1 MHALLSALGLATH
14 LVAATS
20 PAPELR
26 GEPLMTALQRGGYTI
41 VLRHARTDRSFQ
53 EAMGYVPASRAQQR
67 NLNDDGVRDARL
79 MGVVFKKYGT
89 PFGEIIASP
98 MYRTMETAEYAAGPA
113 TPTMVLRTF
122 PATDEQR
129 KLIAVVPKPGT
140 NRLLVTHH
148 FVIETHVPGIKPG
161 DIAESEAAVVRTTGE
176 GGIELV
182 GKILL
187 ADWRALAGGDAQP
200 KGSPSIP
207 QGHGAPPP
215 HATPPLPAGPVFYPD
230 TPIGRLAERYVAA
243 FSSGDTTRMRGF
255 IETSLAVDPSRP
267 VEERLA
273 SYAKLFAEH
282 GPLLVGALETVSPG
296 EFHLM
301 GQTRKGV
308 VHVIVRESAEQPGR
322 ASSITLRFEGSRP

>member
-1 MHALLSALGLATH
+1 MHALLSVLGLATH

-20 PAPELR
+20 PTPELR

-79 MGVVFKKYGT
+79 MGVVLKKYAI
-89 PFGEIIASP
+89 PLGEIVASP

-113 TPTMVLRTF
+113 TPTMVLRAF
-122 PATDEQR
+122 PPTDEQR

-148 FVIETHVPGIKPG
+148 FVLETHIPGIKPG

-182 GKILL
+182 GRILL
-187 ADWRALAGGDAQP
+187 ADWRALAGVEAPPAGT
-200 KGSPSIP
+200 PSIP
-207 QGHGAPPP
+207 PPGHGAPP
-215 HATPPLPAGPVFYPD
+215 HAARSLPAGPVSYPD

-243 FSSGDTTRMRGF
+243 FSSGDTARMRGF
-255 IETSLAVDPSRP
+255 IETSLAVDPGRP

-282 GPLLVGALETVSPG
+282 GPLLVGALEPVSSS
-296 EFHLM
+296 EFHVM
-301 GQTRKGV
+301 GQTRKGI
-308 VHVIVRESAEQPGR
+308 VHIIVLAPESQAGR
-322 ASSITLRFEGSRP
+322 ASSITLRFEARQP